1 MSEVKFPM
9 KKMIPV
15 IVITWI
21 LSLVTTL
28 AIVYSA
34 PGMFPPLSTE
44 TIADEAIIT
53 TKLGDGS
60 VSSSKILD
68 GTVTA
73 QDLADGSIITVKVA
87 DDAITTTKIADG
99 TITENDLADSAIVT
113 VKLANGAVTSAKIL
127 DGTITAADLA
137 DGSIIS
143 VKIVDR
149 AVTTSKIA
157 DYAVTNLK
165 LASFAIPFNS
175 TYSTTV
181 TSTTQRGI
189 WVNMTDMSV
198 NLTLSRTS
206 HLLIMFS
213 ATAQNSDPNSRVVVR
228 ALVDNLVAFPG
239 AVFLTPTLNV
249 SESNQHVIGWASHA
263 FNFYRPS
270 VSAGAYTIKMQWIVT
285 GGTGDIGYR
294 TLTVIGLPA

>member
-1 MSEVKFPM
+1 MSEAKFPM

-15 IVITWI
+15 VVITWV

-28 AIVYSA
+28 AVVYFA
-34 PGMFPPLSTE
+34 PSMFPPLSAE

-53 TKLGDGS
+53 TKLADGS

-68 GTVTA
+68 GTITA
-73 QDLADGSIITVKVA
+73 QDLADGSVIAVKVA
-87 DDAITTTKIADG
+87 DDAVTTAKIADG
-99 TITENDLADSAIVT
+99 TITEDDLSNSAIVT
-113 VKLANGAVTSAKIL
+113 VKLADEAVTSSKIL

-143 VKIVDR
+143 VKIVDG
-149 AVTTSKIA
+149 AVTTRKIA

-165 LASFAIPFNS
+165 LAPFAIPFNS

-181 TSTTQRGI
+181 ISTTQTGN

-213 ATAQNSDPNSRVVVR
+213 ATAQNNDPNNRVVMR
-228 ALVDNLVAFPG
+228 ALVNNLVAFPG
-239 AVFLTPTLNV
+239 AVFLTPTLTV
-249 SESNQHVIGWASHA
+249 SELNQHAIGWASHA

-270 VSAGAYTIKMQWIVT
+270 VSAGTYTIKMQWIVT
-285 GGTGDIGYR
+285 VGTGDIGYR
-294 TLTVIGLPA
+294 TLTVIVLPA